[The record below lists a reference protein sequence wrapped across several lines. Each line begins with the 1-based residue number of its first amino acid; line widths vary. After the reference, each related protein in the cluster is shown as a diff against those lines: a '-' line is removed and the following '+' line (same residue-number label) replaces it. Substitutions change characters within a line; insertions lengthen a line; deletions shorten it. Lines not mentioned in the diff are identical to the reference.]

1 MGALE
6 PEIHEPVPVI
16 ASHEPEDPPTCPLS
30 LENRFERI
38 LELVEEAGFDTL
50 DGMAAAYYTTKFQ
63 PDSHARYAQSQSRTR
78 YLRPLLQAL
87 NVSSTDWP
95 RREVAG
101 YKDGI
106 ARSAEGVYVEEL
118 AGFRQRQ
125 QQQQTR
131 DAGSPASTE
140 SSEGTDTSSLG
151 GRRAAALAEKFRHFF
166 MVVDASRGVKEDRQV
181 FRQQVSFSLV
191 LYSLPSLP
199 SLLGF
204 AVVNERLDL
213 SLKRNKINENPHPP
227 ALTGP
232 PTMVPPHPT
241 RPKRRTS
248 PITRIPNRLRL
259 SIHTRYAQM
268 MIFFPH
274 SFH

>member
-16 ASHEPEDPPTCPLS
+16 ASHELEDLPSSNIS
-30 LENRFERI
+30 LETRFERI

-50 DGMAAAYYTTKFQ
+50 DGMAAAYYTSRFQ
-63 PDSHARYAQSQSRTR
+63 PNSRARYAQSQSRTR

-87 NVSSTDWP
+87 NVSSTNWP
-95 RREVAG
+95 SREVAG
-101 YKDGI
+101 YKNGI

-131 DAGSPASTE
+131 EVGSPASTG

-151 GRRAAALAEKFRHFF
+151 GRRAAALAEKFRQFF

-181 FRQQVSFSLV
+181 FRQQVSYPLV
-191 LYSLPSLP
+191 LYSPLSSLTRWP
-199 SLLGF
+199 CCGESAIGF
-204 AVVNERLDL
+204 
-213 SLKRNKINENPHPP
+213 
-227 ALTGP
+227 
-232 PTMVPPHPT
+232 
-241 RPKRRTS
+241 
-248 PITRIPNRLRL
+248 IP
-259 SIHTRYAQM
+259 
-268 MIFFPH
+268 
-274 SFH
+274 